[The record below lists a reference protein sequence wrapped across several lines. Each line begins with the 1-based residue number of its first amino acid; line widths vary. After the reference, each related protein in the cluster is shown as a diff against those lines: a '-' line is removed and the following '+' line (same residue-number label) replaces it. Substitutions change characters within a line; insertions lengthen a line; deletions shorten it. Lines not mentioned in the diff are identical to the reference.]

1 MSWRVVVK
9 AENPDPRAL
18 AALEELTGMARG
30 EILLALRREGLTAA
44 RDQPEEKAR
53 ALSAS
58 LASLGLNP
66 VVVETSG
73 SRQAASFRVV
83 LTGFRPGSRARL
95 RECLE
100 RLSGLPPEQVV
111 VWMSKIP
118 FVLKDNA
125 GHDAART
132 VRKLVQEAGGL
143 VELRPVDLPPGDLPE
158 KPRPRREEM
167 ARPAPAPPAESIA
180 APPETVPD
188 EPPAAPEDAPP
199 ALPGFRTD
207 EPPAL
212 RFRAPGRAPEVPP
225 AIPSASELS
234 LVPPAIPPAPPV
246 ARVEEPA
253 LPEGVRSVYILRCS
267 PGARE
272 EAAGILRDRLELT
285 QGEIDGL
292 LLGGP
297 SRIAATADPDKASE
311 LLSLFDRPGITAC
324 LAAAEPRGGPPAGS
338 GFKAW
343 LDV

>member
-1 MSWRVVVK
+1 
-9 AENPDPRAL
+9 
-18 AALEELTGMARG
+18 MARG

-66 VVVETSG
+66 SVVEASG

-111 VWMSKIP
+111 VWMSRIP

-125 GHDAART
+125 GHDTART

-143 VELRPVDLPPGDLPE
+143 VELRPLDLPPGEPPE
-158 KPRPRREEM
+158 KPRPRREERV
-167 ARPAPAPPAESIA
+167 RPAPPPDAESRA
-180 APPETVPD
+180 APPGAVPE
-188 EPPAAPEDAPP
+188 EPPALPEEAPP
-199 ALPGFRTD
+199 ALPGVRTD
-207 EPPAL
+207 EPPVL
-212 RFRAPGRAPEVPP
+212 RFSSPGRAPEVPP

-234 LVPPAIPPAPPV
+234 LVPPVIPPAPP
-246 ARVEEPA
+246 AAPAEEPA
-253 LPEGVRSVYILRCS
+253 LPDGLRSVYILRCS

-285 QGEIDGL
+285 DGEIDGL

-297 SRIAATADPDKASE
+297 RRIAATSDPDKAAE
-311 LLSLFDRPGITAC
+311 LLTLLDRPGITAC
-324 LAAAEPRGGPPAGS
+324 LAVSEPRGGPAASP